1 MAANVSENQVLNIDN
16 LNKDIEKFPQ
26 VHPITEDMHITHEGV
41 SRMVMLDRYS
51 FKDTKKE
58 TLAVGDLV
66 ILTVKADPLYP
77 ARGIGYIKE
86 FVEDSKEVI
95 IAVEEEYLANI
106 EDPEEQK
113 TGLVKRKIDSID
125 KPLEI
130 YYEQIAKR
138 NATGLAEVEET
149 EEKRQQAFE
158 EFNEQLAS
166 MNFVPAGRVLY
177 GAGSQTDVTYFNCYV
192 MPFVEDSREGISEH
206 RKEVMEI
213 MSRGGGVGTN
223 GSTLRPRNTL
233 ARGVNGKS
241 SGSVSWLDDIAKLT
255 HLVEQG
261 GSRRGAQ
268 MIMLADWH
276 PDVIEFIISKMQNPR
291 ILRYIIEN
299 TNDEQIKRLAHEK
312 LKFTSFNSREI
323 DMYEG
328 ILRYKNMPG
337 LGGFSAETI
346 DAAEAKLR
354 DGGEYSVNNPDFL
367 TGANISIT
375 ITNDFMDAV
384 KNDEDWEL
392 RFPDT
397 ENYSPE
403 EMALYNEEWSEIGD
417 VREWEA
423 MGHGIK
429 VYRTIPARELWK
441 LINVCATY
449 SAEPGVFFIDNANND
464 TNARAYGQ
472 KVVATNPCGEQP
484 LAPYS
489 VCNLAAINLANMVD
503 KETHTVDHDKLA
515 QTVRVGVRMQDNV
528 IDATP
533 YFLEANEKQALG
545 ERRIGL
551 GVMGLADLLIY
562 TKKRYGSEEG
572 NQIVDEVFETI
583 SVTAYDESIRL
594 AEERGAFPFLIGE
607 TEEETRE
614 LRERFINSGYMKRMP
629 EDIRQG
635 VLDHGIRN
643 SHLLTVAPTG
653 STGTMVG
660 VSTGLEPYFAFKYFR
675 SGRLGKF
682 IEVNSAIVQEYL
694 NTHPEADENS
704 LPDYFVSAM
713 ELKPEEHVD
722 VQTTIQRRVDS
733 SISKTVNAPAGYT
746 DEQVQ
751 TIYERLYDGGAKG
764 GTVYVDGSRDSQVL
778 TLKAEENDFE
788 AEEISLF
795 PENESLQE
803 PRIVEDSDE
812 LLQLVEKA
820 HDEHR
825 QQMGDTDDVVF
836 GSDVGDTCPICRQGI
851 VEDIGGC
858 NTCTNCNAQLRCG
871 L

>member
-86 FVEDSKEVI
+86 FVEDTKEVI

-375 ITNDFMDAV
+375 ITDDFMDAV

-614 LRERFINSGYMKRMP
+614 LRECFINSGYMKRMP